1 VSTVEVGLYGKL
13 PSHGDFLRRRVS
25 DAFVDVW
32 DAWLQNGLAG
42 SRELL
47 GDRWLDTY
55 LTSPAWRF
63 VCSAGG
69 CGAQAIAGVMVPSVD
84 RVGRYF
90 PITLVWQLPDD
101 VIPLSVMTHCHD
113 WFEAAERLL
122 IDTLAA
128 DEVDFEEFDSRVI
141 SLGNELDV
149 APSTAVVV
157 LEPTGAQSIT
167 EAGGRE
173 WRVPLGEVRQLDS
186 VMDQVLY
193 HRLRANLQPLVLWW
207 TEGSAAVEPS
217 CLLLRGLPPPRAFSA
232 FLTGRWSAAGW
243 HEVEG
248 RIVASSAFTDTLVR
262 DERAPDYHSAA
273 RSHPGLVRSSNQDAY
288 LARPDVGLWVV
299 ADGMG
304 GHSDGDVA
312 SRMVCD
318 ALADLKPAET
328 LEETSEEAR
337 RRLTAVNDYLRRAA
351 HRPIAPILSGSTVVA
366 LLVRGGRGN
375 ILWAGDSRVYL
386 LRDDELTQLTTDHSW
401 IQTAV
406 QESPRINPETE
417 LDCHAITRAVGGD
430 DLLVLDTRREHI
442 RPGDRLLLC
451 TDGLTRALT
460 DPEIRVALLAGD
472 VEACVQRLLDD
483 VLRTAAEDNVTV
495 IVVDAG

>member
-1 VSTVEVGLYGKL
+1 VSTLEVGLYGKL

-32 DAWLQNGLAG
+32 DAWLQNGLAA
-42 SRELL
+42 SREVL

-63 VCSAGG
+63 VCSAGS
-69 CGAQAIAGVMVPSVD
+69 CGAQALAGVMVPSVD

-90 PITLVWQLPDD
+90 PVTLVWQLPDD
-101 VIPLSVMTHCHD
+101 AIPLRVMTRCHD

-128 DEVDFEEFDSRVI
+128 DEVNFEDFDSRVV
-141 SLGNELDV
+141 SLGNELDIT
-149 APSTAVVV
+149 PLSAVVE
-157 LEPTGAQSIT
+157 LDPTAAESMT
-167 EAGGRE
+167 EADGRE
-173 WRVPLGEVRQLDS
+173 WRVPLGEVRQLDHLI
-186 VMDQVLY
+186 DQVLY

-207 TEGSAAVEPS
+207 TEGSVAVEPS

-232 FLTGRWSAAGW
+232 FLTGRWTAAGW

-248 RIVASSAFTDTLVR
+248 RIVASPAFTDTIVR
-262 DERAPDYHSAA
+262 GRAPDYYSAA
-273 RSHPGLVRSSNQDAY
+273 RSHVGLVRSSNQDAL
-288 LARPDVGLWVV
+288 LARPDVGIWVV

-304 GHSDGDVA
+304 GHSDGEVA

-318 ALADLKPAET
+318 ALADLQPRGT

-351 HRPIAPILSGSTVVA
+351 HRAVAPIHSGSTVVA

-375 ILWAGDSRVYL
+375 ILWAGDSRAYL
-386 LRDDELTQLTTDHSW
+386 LRDGELTQLTSDHSW
-401 IQTAV
+401 METAAHK
-406 QESPRINPETE
+406 SLTGNSDT
-417 LDCHAITRAVGGD
+417 DFDDHAITRAVGGD

-451 TDGLTRALT
+451 SDGVTRPLTNAQ
-460 DPEIRVALLAGD
+460 IHAALLERDIETCA
-472 VEACVQRLLDD
+472 QRLLDE
-483 VLRTAAEDNVTV
+483 VLKTRAEDNATV
-495 IVVDAG
+495 VVVDAR